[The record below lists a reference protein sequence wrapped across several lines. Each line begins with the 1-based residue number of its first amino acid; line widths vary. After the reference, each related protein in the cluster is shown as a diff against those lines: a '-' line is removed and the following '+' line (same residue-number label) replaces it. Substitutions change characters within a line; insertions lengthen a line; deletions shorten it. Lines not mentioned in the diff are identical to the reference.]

1 MSKIKIIEMKERM
14 SFAIGGKRKLMLDIQ
29 YETPKGYVGVI
40 TLPKVG
46 FSKDVLAKAIKG
58 DMQEQE
64 AVIGTDIDI

>member
-14 SFAIGGKRKLMLDIQ
+14 SFAIGGKREPMLDIQ
-29 YETPKGYVGVI
+29 YETPKGYIGVI
-40 TLPKVG
+40 TLPKAG
-46 FSKDVLAKAIKG
+46 FSKEKLSAAVKE